1 MDIREAYLNF
11 FASKGHEIIPS
22 APLVPNDATLL
33 FTNAGMVPFKSI
45 FTGEVPRPTPPIR
58 TSCQTCIRA
67 GGKHNDLDNV
77 GYTARHHT
85 FFEMLGNFSFGE
97 YFKKDAI
104 AYAWEFVT
112 QVLKLPKDRL
122 YVTVHESDNEAFA
135 LWEQH
140 IAKERIYRFG
150 DHDNF
155 WQMGDTGPCGPCSEI
170 FYDQGGEH
178 FNTPE
183 DYMGGDGDRF
193 LEIWNLVFMQY
204 ERSSDGKLTPLP
216 KPSIDTGMGLERV
229 TAIMEGKFSN
239 YDSSLFM
246 PLIEEVAKLCGK
258 PYAYESGASYRVI
271 SDHIRSVTFLLAQ
284 GTTFDK
290 EGRGYVLRR
299 ILRRAI
305 RHGYLLGIK
314 EPFMYRLVDKVC
326 ELMGGH
332 YAYLTEKKA
341 AVKEQIRLEE
351 ERFLATIAS
360 GLILFEDEYNI
371 AVNNTLT
378 SQEGSETGALGI
390 RDVLSITITRK
401 KELNNIFTGK
411 KAFLLYDTY
420 GFPLDL
426 MLDMLREY
434 NLKNK
439 TNVILDTK
447 EFEILMAEQKARA
460 KAAWKGSGDKS
471 AKGDFKALLEKFG
484 ENKFSG
490 YEELERTSKVLALLD
505 EDFKQTQI
513 LKAGEQ
519 GWAMF
524 DVTPFYAQSGG
535 QAGDSGEIVGTA
547 DVLDTQKFFGLNL
560 SNVAVKKELKIGD
573 TVKLKVSEQRA
584 EIARHHSATHL
595 LHSALRSVLGTHIAQ
610 AGSSVEANRLRFDF
624 SHPKAVTAEE
634 LTKIENF
641 VNGAIAESI
650 AAKTE
655 IMDVEDAKKS
665 GAIALFGEKYADKVR
680 VLSFGD
686 VSKELCGGTHVSN
699 LSQIG
704 AFFITKESG
713 VSAGVRRIEAVCSK
727 AALNLAKAWRGEIE
741 ELKTELKSAEPMN
754 AVKKL
759 KAEIKSLKDKTKQ
772 AKDAHA
778 LVAVNVNETKLC
790 VAVLDSG
797 DIKAVIDEFKNEN
810 EKAAILLVQVN
821 EEGKIALAAGV
832 KNAALKAGEWVKF
845 TAQILGGN
853 GGGKDD
859 FATAGGKN
867 VLAIDDAVRQALE
880 FAKVKLE
887 K

>member
-122 YVTVHESDNEAFA
+122 YVTVHESDDEAFA

-326 ELMGGH
+326 ELMGSH
-332 YAYLTEKKA
+332 YTYLNEKKE

-360 GLILFEDEYNI
+360 GLELFE
-371 AVNNTLT
+371 
-378 SQEGSETGALGI
+378 SELARTK
-390 RDVLSITITRK
+390 D
-401 KELNNIFTGK
+401 IFSGEA
-411 KAFLLYDTY
+411 AFKLYDTF

-426 MLDMLREY
+426 TADMLRERG
-434 NLKNK
+434 LKVDEAK
-439 TNVILDTK
+439 FD
-447 EFEILMAEQKARA
+447 ELMSEQKARA

-505 EDFKQTQI
+505 EDFKETQI

-535 QAGDSGEIVGTA
+535 QAGDSGEIVGAA

-595 LHSALRSVLGTHIAQ
+595 LHAALRSVLGTHIAQ

-641 VNGAIAESI
+641 VNSAIAESI
-650 AAKTE
+650 AAKTK
-655 IMDVEDAKKS
+655 IMDVEDAKNS

-680 VLSFGD
+680 VLSFGE
-686 VSKELCGGTHVSN
+686 VSKELCGGTHVAN

-704 AFFITKESG
+704 AFFITKEGG

-759 KAEIKSLKDKTKQ
+759 KAEIKNLKDKTKQ

-778 LVAVNVNETKLC
+778 LAVVNVNEIKLC
-790 VAVLDSG
+790 VAVLDGG
-797 DIKAVIDEFKNEN
+797 DIKATIDEFKNEN

-832 KNAALKAGEWVKF
+832 KNAALRAGEWVKF

-867 VLAIDDAVRQALE
+867 VLAIEDAIRQAFE
-880 FAKVKLE
+880 FAKIKLE